1 VPRSVAASAASGS
14 MLQAETSADRLL
26 MQLCMLPMIKLFTP
40 LEAVQ
45 DAAKLPFVIASLSQ
59 VMNGVTFVGEGIMQG
74 HRAFVQLAFNTA
86 LGCAVMLASLK
97 VCVCV
102 CVFVIVSLCVV

>member
-1 VPRSVAASAASGS
+1 